1 MKVMSVRVTQTM
13 LNSNMLRNLSRS
25 MGQMDKLQMQLS
37 SGRLINRP
45 SDDPVIASRGIHY
58 RSALAE
64 NEQYQRNADE
74 AQSWMELTDKSM
86 DEAGSI
92 LQRVRELV
100 VYSGN
105 GTLEGSSFEAMA
117 KEIRQIKEQMGTI
130 VNQTM
135 GSRYIFAGTDTQTPP
150 YDVANGQFVNTNSKE
165 IKLEMSEG
173 VLVPI
178 NINPQSVFNF
188 KGIAGTGDNIF
199 QLLDK
204 MATQLES
211 GQDATSFLGELDDQM
226 DNFLAERATLGA
238 RMNRIELVQGRLQE
252 QELSVNELMSKNED
266 ADVAEVITNLKT
278 QENVHRAALGA
289 GAQIIQPSLLDFLR

>member
-1 MKVMSVRVTQTM
+1 MSVRVTQTM
-13 LNSNMLRNLSRS
+13 LNNNMLRNLSRS

-45 SDDPVIASRGIHY
+45 SDDPVIAARGIHY
-58 RSALAE
+58 RTLLAE
-64 NEQYQRNADE
+64 NDQYQRNADE

-100 VYSGN
+100 VYSGD
-105 GTLEGSSFEAMA
+105 GALESSSFEAMA

-130 VNQTM
+130 ANQM
-135 GSRYIFAGTDTQTPP
+135 LGSRYIFAGTDTQTPP
-150 YDVANGQFVNTNSKE
+150 YNVTTGQFENTNSNE

-178 NINPQSVFNF
+178 NINPQGTFNF
-188 KGIAGTGDNIF
+188 KGASGTGDNIF

-204 MATQLES
+204 MATQLEN
-211 GQDATSFLGELDDQM
+211 GQDATSFLGELDDQI
-226 DNFLAERATLGA
+226 DNFLAQRATLGA

-252 QELSVNELMSKNED
+252 QGLSISALMSKNED

-289 GAQIIQPSLLDFLR
+289 GAQIIQPTLLDFLR